1 MNLKE
6 LAKLRGTNLKRI
18 SEQTQI
24 PASTLYAI
32 SQGETT
38 FDNVGVSRFLKLADA
53 LGMTAEQLHALPNV
67 TPENVDS
74 YIGAI
79 DDSGMDAE
87 LSDVYGTLD
96 EQGRAALLTMARALA
111 RK

>member
-53 LGMTAEQLHALPNV
+53 LGMTAEQLHALPTV
-67 TPENVDS
+67 TPETADS
-74 YIGAI
+74 YIEAI
-79 DDSGMDAE
+79 DASRGDSE
-87 LSDVYGTLD
+87 LMDVYGTLAP
-96 EQGRAALLTMARALA
+96 ESREALLTMARALA

>member
-38 FDNVGVSRFLKLADA
+38 FDNVGVSRFLKRLC
-53 LGMTAEQLHALPNV
+53 LTR
-67 TPENVDS
+67 
-74 YIGAI
+74 Y
-79 DDSGMDAE
+79 
-87 LSDVYGTLD
+87 
-96 EQGRAALLTMARALA
+96 QGKRWTMRQKV
-111 RK
+111 RKTWVFRNAM

>member
-18 SEQTQI
+18 SEHTQI

-53 LGMTAEQLHALPNV
+53 LGMTAEQLHALPTV
-67 TPENVDS
+67 TPENVNS

-79 DDSGMDAE
+79 EDSDMDSE

-96 EQGRAALLTMARALA
+96 EQGKAALLTMARALS